1 MSASVMLG
9 RRPERVSGPIPSS
22 NLGKRPTFEVRDTA
36 SARSGK
42 QGEATRI
49 E

>member
-1 MSASVMLG
+1 MSASVLSG
-9 RRPERVSGPIPSS
+9 RRPERVSGPAPSS
-22 NLGKRPTFEVRDTA
+22 NLGKRSMFEVRDTA
-36 SARSGK
+36 SIRSGE